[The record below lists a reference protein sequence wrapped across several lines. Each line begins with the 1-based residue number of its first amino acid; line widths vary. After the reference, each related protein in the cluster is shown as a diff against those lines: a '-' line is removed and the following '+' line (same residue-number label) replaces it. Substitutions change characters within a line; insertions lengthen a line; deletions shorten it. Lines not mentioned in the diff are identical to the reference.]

1 MNVILF
7 VSLCQAVATCRRR
20 ERTSLMLWF
29 VVCNVGLGCALF
41 FSSSMP
47 AFSKAPCCVHG
58 RNAGAYFFQ
67 SIVVFRNK
75 MKKDSL
81 RLLFTHCQFCV
92 GNYGSGCRLW
102 SAVLEIMDISL
113 FTCYG
118 WSKLSIKKYHRSKA
132 TVVSC

>member
-47 AFSKAPCCVHG
+47 AFPRHLAVCMGEMQVPIFS
-58 RNAGAYFFQ
+58 
-67 SIVVFRNK
+67 
-75 MKKDSL
+75 SL
-81 RLLFTHCQFCV
+81 
-92 GNYGSGCRLW
+92 SW
-102 SAVLEIMDISL
+102 SSEI
-113 FTCYG
+113 
-118 WSKLSIKKYHRSKA
+118 K
-132 TVVSC
+132 